1 MRPDAGKWMLRLE
14 VHARDCDVLCIF
26 VRQPPVNGGVFLHG
40 QSGIGGVC
48 LPRQSMPVKEAA
60 QIAQKIADELQV
72 ELVDVELVKEPTGHF
87 LRFYID
93 KPDGV
98 ALDELEA
105 FHRRILPLVERV
117 EYDYMEVSSPGADR
131 PLKTE
136 RDFERAEGLAV
147 ELKTYRP
154 IDGAKQY
161 TGDLVGL
168 RDGKIVIRVGEDEEK
183 SFERKDVAIVRPII
197 DFDEEDL
204 QDDSPAE

>member
-1 MRPDAGKWMLRLE
+1 
-14 VHARDCDVLCIF
+14 
-26 VRQPPVNGGVFLHG
+26 
-40 QSGIGGVC
+40 
-48 LPRQSMPVKEAA
+48 MPVKEAA
-60 QIAQKIADELQV
+60 RIAQKIADELQV

-93 KPDGV
+93 RPDGV
-98 ALDELEA
+98 ALNELEN

-136 RDFERAEGLAV
+136 RDFERAEGLLV

-154 IDGAKQY
+154 VNGAKQF

-168 RDGKIVIRVGEDEEK
+168 RDDMIVIQTGPDTEM
-183 SFERKDVAIVRPII
+183 SFPKKDVAIVRPVI

-204 QDDSPAE
+204 QDDVPAE

>member
-1 MRPDAGKWMLRLE
+1 M
-14 VHARDCDVLCIF
+14 
-26 VRQPPVNGGVFLHG
+26 
-40 QSGIGGVC
+40 
-48 LPRQSMPVKEAA
+48 PRQSMPVKEAA
-60 QIAQKIADELQV
+60 RIAQKIADELQV

-98 ALDELEA
+98 ALNELES
-105 FHRRILPLVERV
+105 FHRRIQPLVERV

-154 IDGAKQY
+154 VNGSKQF

-168 RDGKIVIRVGEDEEK
+168 RDGMIVIKTGPDAEM
-183 SFERKDVAIVRPII
+183 SFAKKDVAIVRPVI
-197 DFDEEDL
+197 DFDEADLED
-204 QDDSPAE
+204 DVPAQ